1 MRTLHGEADY
11 ACEEGVVGL
20 NTDRACAWAF
30 PLDPAENN
38 VASCSCSYSCSMG
51 FRARVGARAP
61 KSRPDYSARQLVDR
75 TACSRVASGIAV
87 ALEVERRVLQAVD
100 R

>member
-51 FRARVGARAP
+51 FRARVGERAP
-61 KSRPDYSARQLVDR
+61 KSRPDYSARHLRDR
-75 TACSRVASGIAV
+75 PARPRAASGVAIAR
-87 ALEVERRVLQAVD
+87 EVERRVLQPVD